1 MNANNRIVEEMAD
14 AYIDTVALM
23 RERLAKMEDLENK
36 ALKDEVDTNELEEI
50 SIDFDEIREG
60 LLGLYELLDGQPQS
74 QQVSPYRVSRVLHPL
89 IEQMEFAISRLQ
101 VYQSPRQQ

>member
-1 MNANNRIVEEMAD
+1 MGTNDRLVGEIAD
-14 AYIDTVALM
+14 EYIDMIASM
-23 RERLAKMEDLENK
+23 RERLAKVEDMEKK

-74 QQVSPYRVSRVLHPL
+74 QQVSPYRISRVLHPL

-101 VYQSPRQQ
+101 VYQSPKQF